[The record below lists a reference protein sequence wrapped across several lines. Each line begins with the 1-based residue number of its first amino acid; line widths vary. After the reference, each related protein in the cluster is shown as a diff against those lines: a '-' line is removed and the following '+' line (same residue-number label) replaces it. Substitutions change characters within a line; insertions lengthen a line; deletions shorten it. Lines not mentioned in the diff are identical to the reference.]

1 MVNIVLRNRKNTI
14 VVPNMPNVDP
24 TTVKQKK
31 INPIV
36 PASCQRRRVVRK
48 KKSCQEEELSG
59 RRNCQKEELP
69 GRRVARKKSCPEE
82 ELTGRRVAR
91 KKKVPE
97 RRNCQEQEVVRK
109 LTGRS

>member
-1 MVNIVLRNRKNTI
+1 VDVPLVNIVLRNRKNTI

-36 PASCQRRRVVRK
+36 PASCQEEIARKKSCPEEEVVRK
-48 KKSCQEEELSG
+48 KKVPE
-59 RRNCQKEELP
+59 
-69 GRRVARKKSCPEE
+69 RRVARKKSCPEE

>member
-1 MVNIVLRNRKNTI
+1 VDVPLVNIVLRNRKNTI

-48 KKSCQEEELSG
+48 K
-59 RRNCQKEELP
+59 
-69 GRRVARKKSCPEE
+69 SCPEE
-82 ELTGRRVAR
+82 EVVRKKKLPERRVAR
-91 KKKVPE
+91 NKK
-97 RRNCQEQEVVRK
+97 
-109 LTGRS
+109 LSGS